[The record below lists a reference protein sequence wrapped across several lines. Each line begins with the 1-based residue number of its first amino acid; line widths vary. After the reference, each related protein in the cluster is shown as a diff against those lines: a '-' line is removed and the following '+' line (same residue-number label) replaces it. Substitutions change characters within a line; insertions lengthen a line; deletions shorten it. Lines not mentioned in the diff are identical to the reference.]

1 MENCQELILEDVIK
15 IDIYKQN
22 KVTFSVPYNAPA
34 VIEAECTVIA
44 DPVLSMTT
52 TESIPSDVV
61 MEPSPKLQVTEKRE
75 AAGLVRSHT
84 IEAVVAAHFKTTQ
97 ASVDNLIYRDIVAI
111 MTTYDGTRFAVI
123 PFYNTSTLSMADGRQ
138 EMRTMTVRYAAQ
150 SYSGLVKLT
159 SWTDNSSGSSSDED

>member
-52 TESIPSDVV
+52 
-61 MEPSPKLQVTEKRE
+61 
-75 AAGLVRSHT
+75 
-84 IEAVVAAHFKTTQ
+84 
-97 ASVDNLIYRDIVAI
+97 
-111 MTTYDGTRFAVI
+111 YDGTRFAVI
-123 PFYNTSTLSMADGRQ
+123 PFYNTSTLSMTDGRQ